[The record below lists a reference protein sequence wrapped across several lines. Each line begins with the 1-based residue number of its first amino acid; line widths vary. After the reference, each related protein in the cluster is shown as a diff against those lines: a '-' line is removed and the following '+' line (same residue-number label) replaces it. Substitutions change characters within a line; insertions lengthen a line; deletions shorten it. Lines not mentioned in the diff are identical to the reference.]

1 MQAADRQVTQT
12 QAALMQLQKAQG
24 QQALPTAQATLAQA
38 QRHAAQTSQAV
49 VAAQTQVAQATD
61 HLRRVQAA
69 WDQSQT
75 QTTTAQRDL
84 AQAQQA
90 ARQAQSAVDQAQ
102 GVVDRA
108 RAAVKQAQA
117 TTQTTNQI
125 TLPAGYWQ
133 ALQVF
138 MAKQLSSQQLQA
150 IAFSGDGNHW
160 QNHMNKFVHNAADQ
174 VVVIDNVFQM
184 SEALR
189 VEITRWTATLL
200 NQVRALM
207 GTTAVVVSPASV
219 AYAQAV
225 ANRYNQDHFNNYKEP
240 GHDSQALYAVGDQ
253 FKTYWEEDESV
264 NIVWN
269 DLARLGVAGWQTK
282 QTTTTLDEVKENI
295 YEGIVGMLF
304 NDASSNW
311 GHAASL
317 TGLINAK
324 LFTGDHTQA
333 LGVSVGQDGW
343 LHFNLGT
350 TSQFGVANTLGKNV
364 YRPVSLTTVGHAT
377 AAQQQALATATR
389 QLQTAQATLA
399 AAQARV
405 QAARQHLAQ
414 IPTMASAQA
423 AVQTAQTQLATAQA
437 RYQRAQTAHV
447 TAQTAFRAAQQE
459 VAALTKQAATH
470 NAQSRAAVVAVE
482 QAQANLQT
490 H

>member
-1 MQAADRQVTQT
+1 
-12 QAALMQLQKAQG
+12 MQLQKAQG

-69 WDQSQT
+69 
-75 QTTTAQRDL
+75 
-84 AQAQQA
+84 
-90 ARQAQSAVDQAQ
+90 RQAQSAVDQAQ

-125 TLPAGYWQ
+125 TLPAGYRQ
-133 ALQVF
+133 ALQAF

-160 QNHMNKFVHNAADQ
+160 QNYMNKFVHNAADQ
-174 VVVIDNVFQM
+174 AVVIDNVFQM

-189 VEITRWTATLL
+189 VEITRWTAALL

-324 LFTGDHTQA
+324 LFTGDHTEA
-333 LGVSVGQDGW
+333 LWVSVGQDGW

-364 YRPVSLTTVGHAT
+364 YRPVSLTTVGHAPV
-377 AAQQQALATATR
+377 ADGPSHLGGGSSSGSSGPSA
-389 QLQTAQATLA
+389 
-399 AAQARV
+399 
-405 QAARQHLAQ
+405 LAQ
-414 IPTMASAQA
+414 IPTMASTQA
-423 AVQTAQTQLATAQA
+423 AVQTAQTQLATA
-437 RYQRAQTAHV
+437 
-447 TAQTAFRAAQQE
+447 
-459 VAALTKQAATH
+459 
-470 NAQSRAAVVAVE
+470 
-482 QAQANLQT
+482 
-490 H
+490 